1 MRVIGLTAG
10 IGCGASTVAKILKQK
25 GFEVIEADKIAR
37 SIMKPNSL
45 VWQKI
50 VRVFGDGVL
59 DNNFE
64 IDRAKLGLIA
74 FASKKSIERL
84 NKITHPS
91 IIKEIGKRLKKL
103 EEQKV
108 GLVVLDAP
116 LLVEA
121 GLLDIVDF
129 LVVVKA
135 DFETRVKRIVVRD
148 FFSREEAVKRIDA
161 QIPLEEKI
169 GVADFVIDNSGGI
182 EETEKQVRELV
193 EKLKGAK
200 RNE

>member
-1 MRVIGLTAG
+1 
-10 IGCGASTVAKILKQK
+10 
-25 GFEVIEADKIAR
+25 
-37 SIMKPNSL
+37 
-45 VWQKI
+45 
-50 VRVFGDGVL
+50 
-59 DNNFE
+59 
-64 IDRAKLGLIA
+64 
-74 FASKKSIERL
+74 
-84 NKITHPS
+84 
-91 IIKEIGKRLKKL
+91 LKKL